1 MKEQSREK
9 GIMAVTLIGSLA
21 NFMLL
26 VFKFVAGVLGH
37 SGAMIA
43 DAVHSLSDFVTDVIV
58 LLFIH
63 ISSKPKDKGH
73 DYGHGKYE
81 TLATT
86 VIGILLMCVGIG
98 LFWDGASK
106 IFGFYFRGEPLE
118 SPGKIAL
125 VAALA
130 SILTKEFLY
139 RLTLHVGK
147 KENSQAVIANAW
159 HHRSDAFSSIGTALG
174 IGGAILLGDSWRVLD
189 PIAAVVVSVLIV
201 KVAFQLVV
209 PAINDLLEKSL
220 PEKVEKEILSVINQ
234 TPGVKNPHNLC
245 TRRIGNDFAIEVH
258 IRVDGQMTV
267 SHAHDL
273 TKDIE
278 RKLRLKFGPTTHI
291 ILHVEPIKEKNKAG
305 TEATDSCSGICTL

>member
-1 MKEQSREK
+1 MKEHSRKRE
-9 GIMAVTLIGSLA
+9 IMAVTLIGSFA

-26 VFKFVAGVLGH
+26 TFKFVAGVLGH

-63 ISSKPKDKGH
+63 ISSKPKDEGH
-73 DYGHGKYE
+73 NYGHGKYE
-81 TLATT
+81 TLATA
-86 VIGILLMCVGIG
+86 VIGIVLLCVGIE
-98 LFWDGASK
+98 LFRDSAIK
-106 IFGFYFRGEPLE
+106 IFGFYFREEPLE

-125 VAALA
+125 IAALL
-130 SILTKEFLY
+130 SILIKEILY
-139 RLTLHVGK
+139 RLTLYVGK

-159 HHRSDAFSSIGTALG
+159 HHRSDAISSIGTAIG
-174 IGGAILLGDSWRVLD
+174 IGGAILLGDNWRVLD

-201 KVAFQLVV
+201 KVAIQLVV

-220 PEKVEKEILSVINQ
+220 PQKVEKEILSLIDQ
-234 TPGVKNPHNLC
+234 TPEVKNPHNLC

-258 IRVDGQMTV
+258 IRVDGQTTV

-278 RKLRLKFGPTTHI
+278 RKLRLRFGQTTHI
-291 ILHVEPIKEKNKAG
+291 VLHVEPLKEKLA
-305 TEATDSCSGICTL
+305 

>member
-1 MKEQSREK
+1 
-9 GIMAVTLIGSLA
+9 MAVTLIGSLA

-234 TPGVKNPHNLC
+234 TPSVKNPHNLC